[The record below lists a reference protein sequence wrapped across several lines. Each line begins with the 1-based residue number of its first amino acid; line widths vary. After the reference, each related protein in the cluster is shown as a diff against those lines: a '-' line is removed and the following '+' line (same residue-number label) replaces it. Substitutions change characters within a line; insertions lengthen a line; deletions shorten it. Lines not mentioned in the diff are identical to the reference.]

1 MRMRPW
7 LACALALTMLA
18 AAVPTAHSQ
27 SILDKLKQKAKDKV
41 NQKEDSATDSAVNA
55 ADPTNKSGSTTNE
68 AGGSTATATSTPAGA
83 TDAAAAP
90 ASAASAAAPVTLLS
104 YQNYDFTPGETIIF
118 ADDFTTTADGE
129 FPDQWE
135 LTRGQAVVN
144 KAGGYEAF
152 LLTDGNYARVSPR
165 MKTKTYLPDQF
176 TLEYDLYANPGAYPL
191 QIEMVSGS
199 DSANFH
205 VGGSDAQYDGP
216 VSLGGSLPPQI
227 RGDAFENKWHHI
239 AVVYRKPQMK
249 IYVDQYRVLTV
260 PDAKF
265 VPQSLVFEGIGD
277 QEKPITFRNVRVAAG
292 GGMNMVGKKFT
303 DAKIVTHGIN
313 FDVDKATLRPESMG
327 TLNQIKAVMA
337 SDPTLKFEI
346 DGHTDNTGTSPHNLA
361 LSQERAD
368 AVKAQLVSMGI
379 SADRLTTKGFGDAKP
394 MASND
399 SPEGKANNRRVEF
412 VRTSS

>member
-1 MRMRPW
+1 M
-7 LACALALTMLA
+7 TMLA
-18 AAVPTAHSQ
+18 VAAPTAHSQ
-27 SILDKLKQKAKDKV
+27 SVFDKLKQKAKDKV
-41 NQKEDSATDSAVNA
+41 NQKEDQATDTAVNS
-55 ADPTNKSGSTTNE
+55 ADPTNKSGSTTND
-68 AGGSTATATSTPAGA
+68 AGGSTAATTASAPADAAPPAEGA
-83 TDAAAAP
+83 AAPVEAAAAP
-90 ASAASAAAPVTLLS
+90 VNLTS
-104 YQNYDFTPGETIIF
+104 YQNYDFTPGETILF
-118 ADDFTTTADGE
+118 ADDFTTTQDGE

-135 LTRGQAVVN
+135 LTKGQAVVN
-144 KAGGYEAF
+144 KAAGYPAF
-152 LLTDGNYARVSPR
+152 LLTDGNYAQVNPR
-165 MKTKTYLPDQF
+165 MKNKTYLPDQF
-176 TLEYDLYANPGAYPL
+176 TIEYDLYGNPGVYAL
-191 QIEMVSGS
+191 QVEMLNG
-199 DSANFH
+199 DNSAH
-205 VGGSDAQYDGP
+205 YGVGRSEAEYDADG
-216 VSLGGSLPPQI
+216 VHLAGALPPAI
-227 RGDAFENKWHHI
+227 RDEAFDNKWHHV

-292 GGMNMVGKKFT
+292 GGMNMVGRKFT

-346 DGHTDNTGTSPHNLA
+346 DGHTDSSGSAPHNLA

-379 SADRLTTKGFGDAKP
+379 SADRLTTKGYGDTKP
-394 MASND
+394 IASND
-399 SPEGKANNRRVEF
+399 TQDGKANNRRVEF